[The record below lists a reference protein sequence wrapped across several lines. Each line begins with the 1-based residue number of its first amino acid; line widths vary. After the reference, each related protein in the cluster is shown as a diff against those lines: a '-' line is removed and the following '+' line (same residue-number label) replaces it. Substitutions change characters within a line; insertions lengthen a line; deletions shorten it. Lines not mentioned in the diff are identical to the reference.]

1 MVDRDDENQDAPQ
14 ELDIDP
20 DKVCFIIIKA
30 REFDGKVEPSESD
43 PGSNPSDDGESEV
56 LEDNGDDP
64 TLEELY
70 AVIDT
75 LNDDEII
82 DLVAL
87 VWVGRGDFARNTWPE
102 ARRLAAER
110 HKRRSARYLLGIPLL
125 GDYLEEGLSALGYSC
140 ADVEMGRL

>member
-1 MVDRDDENQDAPQ
+1 MVDREEDQDEPI

-30 REFDGKVEPSESD
+30 REFDGKVEPVEPD
-43 PGSNPSDDGESEV
+43 PGSNPADDDEREV
-56 LEDNGDDP
+56 LEDYGDDP
-64 TLEELY
+64 TMEELH
-70 AVIDT
+70 AVIDA
-75 LNDDEII
+75 LNEDEII

-87 VWVGRGDFARNTWPE
+87 VWVGRGDFARATWSE